1 MPGAPFSFG
10 AIFVRSDHPASS
22 RETPGRAGQITDPQT
37 GGRLF
42 GKPHRV
48 CRSAAKNFGTA
59 RPFSCW
65 SGMTEIVDFI
75 HGLPNALVNTVIA
88 VVALLVAL
96 VIDGASK
103 RIVVRLAR
111 RTPGQFDDIFV
122 EAARRPMKW
131 IIIAITLTIS
141 RRWMELSR
149 VDEALSSLI
158 AGLIVP
164 LLLGWLLIALI
175 NAVQG
180 AVEASADV
188 TVADNL
194 NARRR
199 RTRIGILSRIA
210 SITVGFLTVSLMLLS
225 IPAIRTVGVS
235 LVASA
240 GLAALAVGAAAQP
253 ALKTL
258 IAGIQM
264 AFTEPIRI
272 DDAVVVNGEFGRIEE
287 IALTYVVVRV
297 WDDRRLIVPVTK
309 FMEETFENW
318 TRTGSAITGTAFL
331 YLDPAADIGRLRAR
345 FEEIVKADSLWDG
358 RGLGL
363 AVTDMKADAIEVR
376 ALVTALNSGDSFD
389 LRTHIREGLLAFIRD
404 EMPEALPQ
412 GRVKSNMPVS
422 PETAVA
428 TGAA

>member
-1 MPGAPFSFG
+1 MNDLVA
-10 AIFVRSDHPASS
+10 FVD
-22 RETPGRAGQITDPQT
+22 
-37 GGRLF
+37 
-42 GKPHRV
+42 
-48 CRSAAKNFGTA
+48 
-59 RPFSCW
+59 
-65 SGMTEIVDFI
+65 
-75 HGLPNALVNTVIA
+75 GLPRPITNIAIALA
-88 VVALLVAL
+88 ALLVAMM
-96 VIDGASK
+96 IDGVSK
-103 RIVVRLAR
+103 RIVRRLAR
-111 RTPGQFDDIFV
+111 QTPGHCDDIFV
-122 EAARRPMKW
+122 EAARRPMRW
-131 IIIAITLTIS
+131 IIIAVTLTVS
-141 RRWMELSR
+141 RRWMDLSR
-149 VDEALSSLI
+149 ADEALSALV

-175 NAVQG
+175 GAIQG
-180 AVEASADV
+180 AVEVSTDL

-199 RTRIGILSRIA
+199 QTRIGILSRIA
-210 SITVGFLTVSLMLLS
+210 SITVGFLTVALMLLS

-272 DDAVVVNGEFGRIEE
+272 DDAVTVDGQFGRIEE
-287 IALTYVVVRV
+287 IRLTYVVVRL

-309 FMEETFENW
+309 FMDETFENW

-331 YLDPAADIGRLRAR
+331 YLDPAADIPRLRER
-345 FEEIVKADSLWDG
+345 FEAIVKADPLWDG
-358 RGLGL
+358 RALGL

-376 ALVTALNSGDSFD
+376 ALITAANSGDSFD

-412 GRVKSNMPVS
+412 GRVKSNAPVNA
-422 PETAVA
+422 EAAVA